1 MKGIFIKLPALLS
14 AAALLVSC
22 GRADIDPNDYLEVRF
37 SGLDTTASA
46 DYDIDY
52 AKMVAD
58 NSEYFG
64 VTEKNSAEAAE
75 RAADDL
81 GKYLNGAPDR
91 DSMLSNGDV
100 ITFEW
105 SRDGVQQL
113 EEKYKIRL
121 SVSDKDITVSG
132 LEEAKPFDPFE
143 YLSVGFRGTEPEGV
157 IELDYE
163 GLPVRDVPFSAERC
177 SGLRNGDKVRVS
189 FGSGSEEEIR
199 DKCFNQAYI
208 PVCFEK
214 EYTVSGLQHYVTRL
228 SDIGSDSYKR
238 MDSYAQEEFGKLAD
252 KHGDWKCTDIQLL
265 GADLYTPAEG
275 EAKWGRNAFC
285 LVYEVTSEK
294 SDSGKKGDKKQ
305 EKKESITYY
314 YFTYFL
320 NTVSP
325 DNDKN
330 APFPAECAVFPS
342 YSEFYTSIYGD
353 AFKVGDTVF
362 EGYRTLGE
370 LEEALSDCFENSICE
385 TDINNEE

>member
-1 MKGIFIKLPALLS
+1 MKGNLIKLPALLS

-37 SGLDTTASA
+37 SGLDTAASA
-46 DYDIDY
+46 DYEIDY
-52 AKMVAD
+52 VKMVED
-58 NSEYFG
+58 NPGAFG
-64 VTEKNSAEAAE
+64 VKEKNNAEAAE
-75 RAADDL
+75 RAAGDL

-121 SVSDKDITVSG
+121 DISDKAITVSG

-143 YLSVGFRGTEPEGV
+143 YLSVGFRGTESDGV
-157 IELDYE
+157 IELNYD
-163 GLPVRDVPFSAERC
+163 GLPVRDIQFSAERC

-189 FGSGSEEEIR
+189 FGSGSEEEIK
-199 DKCFNQAYI
+199 DKSFAQAYI

-228 SDIGSDSYKR
+228 SDIGSDTRNR
-238 MDSYAQEEFGKLAD
+238 MDSYAQEEFRKLAD
-252 KHGDWKCTDIQLL
+252 KREDWKCTDIQLL
-265 GADLYTPAEG
+265 GAELYTPAEG

-285 LVYEVTSEK
+285 LVYEVTAEK
-294 SDSGKKGDKKQ
+294 TDSVKKGDKKQ

-325 DNDKN
+325 DTDKS

-342 YSEFYTSIYGD
+342 YSKFYTSIYGD

-362 EGYRTLGE
+362 EGYRTLDE
-370 LEEALSDCFENSICE
+370 LEEALSDCFENSVCE